1 MGRFLNGRFELA
13 QGVLM
18 SKVSMKNIRKHG
30 NDMPANLVK
39 QIAPASVMMAAIMGC
54 LFACPSTQAA
64 PISAASIA
72 TLDTGAG
79 EFGDAAGTTDSN
91 WKVSLLSYTAAGAMN
106 GNPAESFPPG
116 YSTTPTLNS
125 PVAAYL
131 VPNSG
136 AETGGQVPDTVTPWV
151 PNTTT
156 SSWLTYANPSGFP
169 GGNINTPDNTGD
181 KFLYALT
188 FTAGFNGTVTINY
201 VTDNESTLSVNS
213 TQIGSTGSGSFGVL
227 SPGFTFSVSSGSV
240 YTVDVTVTNDIPNS
254 GPNPTGADVQFTD
267 TAITSVPDGGWTVA
281 LLGVSLAGV
290 EFIRRKMAPRNGMT
304 A

>member
-1 MGRFLNGRFELA
+1 MR
-13 QGVLM
+13 
-18 SKVSMKNIRKHG
+18 S
-30 NDMPANLVK
+30 NLLK
-39 QIAPASVMMAAIMGC
+39 RITPASVVMAAIVGC

-79 EFGDAAGTTDSN
+79 EFGDASGTTDPN
-91 WKVSLLSYTAAGAMN
+91 WKVSLLSYTPAGAMN

-116 YSTTPTLNS
+116 YSSTPTLNS
-125 PVAAYL
+125 PVAAFL

-136 AETGGQVPDTVTPWV
+136 AETGGQVPDDVTPWV

-156 SSWLTYANPSGFP
+156 SSWLTYANPTGFP
-169 GGNINTPDNTGD
+169 GGNINTADNTGD

-188 FTAGFNGTVTINY
+188 FTAGFNGTVTIKY

-213 TQIGSTGSGSFGVL
+213 TQIGSTGSASFGVL

-267 TAITSVPDGGWTVA
+267 APITSVPDGGWTVA

-290 EFIRRKMAPRNGMT
+290 EFIRRKMAARNGMT